1 MKWYFLSDF
10 QTLCCWSTT
19 SGGEAFIWT
28 EEDGAK
34 AETFGNGTER
44 TEKYCPHCNRRHFL
58 RHFVCLIFFAL
69 LRNGVHFRYIHFR
82 AKNQQIN
89 FNAIFQIQKY
99 LGVKIQIFEQYFL
112 AGKFEILQKL
122 LLAKKTVLLFPMCK
136 WYKENRSS
144 TTIVSE
150 MVYATNQW
158 NLITGEVR
166 K

>member
-1 MKWYFLSDF
+1 MLDY
-10 QTLCCWSTT
+10 
-19 SGGEAFIWT
+19 
-28 EEDGAK
+28 
-34 AETFGNGTER
+34 
-44 TEKYCPHCNRRHFL
+44 
-58 RHFVCLIFFAL
+58 FAL
-69 LRNGVHFRYIHFR
+69 LRNGVYFRYMHFR

-122 LLAKKTVLLFPMCK
+122 RLAKKTVLLFPMCK

-150 MVYATNQW
+150 MVYATNQ
-158 NLITGEVR
+158 
-166 K
+166 